1 MTTEIECYFLDQNF
15 NIALGKPMVQSS
27 YHSYWTGLASRA
39 VDGNRKPYYY
49 RRSSC
54 TFTKREYGPWWRVD
68 LGKEVKR
75 LYSKRSIILLVILCL
90 IGVNGKS

>member
-1 MTTEIECYFLDQNF
+1 MTTEIESYFLDRNF
-15 NIALGKPMVQSS
+15 NIVLGKPTVQSS
-27 YHSYWTGLASRA
+27 YDSYWTGPASRA

-54 TFTKREYGPWWRVD
+54 THTKREYGPWWRVD

-75 LYSKRSIILLVILCL
+75 LYS
-90 IGVNGKS
+90 